1 MNEARLRE
9 LLREV
14 AVPGEERAERRGLA
28 IVEAAFAQRAAT
40 ADAARGDGAGP
51 DERRRRIS
59 LPRLALALAAVTLL
73 AALLLSPAGAAVR
86 DWVDEVFTATPKP
99 EPGLAEIPGG
109 GRLLVQSAE
118 GPWVVQSDGSR
129 RLLGAYREATWSP
142 HGLFVA
148 VVAGETLSA
157 VEPDGTPRWSLEAG
171 AAVAD
176 PRWSPQ
182 GEDIAYRSGNDLRVT
197 AADGTGDRLL
207 AARVAPVAP
216 AWEPHRLPRI
226 AYVDADG
233 GLRVADSESGETLGS
248 APALP
253 EAGTLEWAESGV
265 IMEASTRALRTRGTV
280 TSKLSRRVRISA
292 AVDHPLPPGALL
304 RDAAID
310 PGAGKLVAA
319 VLDWQASGR
328 KRSSVV
334 LYAAA
339 GGGRTRLLTIPG
351 SLGELAWSPGGRL
364 LVAWPE
370 ADQWLF
376 LPVGERGRPRAL
388 SGIAAAFAPGDRS
401 APFPTVEGW
410 CCHAR

>member
-14 AVPGEERAERRGLA
+14 PVPGEEGAERRGLA
-28 IVEAAFAQRAAT
+28 VVETAFTERTTAGETGAAPSQ
-40 ADAARGDGAGP
+40 G
-51 DERRRRIS
+51 RRPVS
-59 LPRLALALAAVTLL
+59 LPRLALVLAAATLL

-86 DWVDEVFTATPKP
+86 DWVDEAFTNTPDP

-118 GPWVVQSDGSR
+118 GPWVVQPDGSR
-129 RLLGAYREATWSP
+129 RLLGDYREATWSP

-148 VVAGETLSA
+148 VAQGKTLSA
-157 VEPDGTPRWSLEAG
+157 LEPDGTPRWSLDAG

-176 PRWSPQ
+176 PRWSPL
-182 GEDIAYRSGNDLRVT
+182 GEDVAYRSGPDLRVT
-197 AADGTGDRLL
+197 AADGSGDRLL
-207 AARVAPVAP
+207 APRVAPVAP
-216 AWEPHRLPRI
+216 AWAPHRSPRI
-226 AYVDADG
+226 AYVNARG
-233 GLRVADSESGETLGS
+233 ELRVADSKSGETLGT

-253 EAGTLEWAESGV
+253 EVGTLEWGPSGV
-265 IMEASTRALRTRGTV
+265 LLEASRRALRTRGTV
-280 TSKLSRRVRISA
+280 MGKLSPRVRIA
-292 AVDHPLPPGALL
+292 PAVDLPLPSGALL

-310 PGAGKLVAA
+310 PGGGKLVAA
-319 VLDWQASGR
+319 VVDWPGSGR
-328 KRSSVV
+328 RRSSV
-334 LYAAA
+334 LLFAAA
-339 GGGRTRLLTIPG
+339 GGARSRLLTIPG
-351 SLGELAWSPGGRL
+351 SLGEVAWSPDGRL

-388 SGIAAAFAPGDRS
+388 SGVAAAFAPG
-401 APFPTVEGW
+401 APAAAFPRVEGW